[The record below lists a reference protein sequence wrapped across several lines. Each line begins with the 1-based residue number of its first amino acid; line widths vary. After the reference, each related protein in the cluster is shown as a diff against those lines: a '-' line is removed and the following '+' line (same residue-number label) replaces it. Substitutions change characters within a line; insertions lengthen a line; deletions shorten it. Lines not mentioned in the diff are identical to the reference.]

1 MRSRAVIAAPPTI
14 SQMLGTRILT
24 AVVLVSL
31 VLAALF
37 MLPPLGWGAI
47 SLLVI
52 VAAAAEWADLAGLR
66 KATRLSFVAAT
77 LLTGAALLLVPT
89 FGFARGWPDGIVLA
103 ACGTATL
110 FWLFVATPWLAR
122 RWKPES
128 RLAMAVAG
136 WVVLIGAWVAVVE
149 LQASSPWLVLAAMA
163 IVWIADTA
171 AYFAGRAF
179 GKHKLAPQVSPGK
192 TWEGVFGALGAVAV
206 YALLLAP
213 LAPAGGYSGTDS
225 WIAVVVWVVFAQ
237 GLVALSIVGDLYE
250 SLLKRH
256 AGVKD
261 SGRLLPGHGGVL
273 DRLDAMLAAMPA
285 AALLALAYLR

>member
-1 MRSRAVIAAPPTI
+1 MRPGAAVAAASAIPT
-14 SQMLGTRILT
+14 MLGTRILT
-24 AVVLVSL
+24 AVVLVPL

-37 MLPPLGWGAI
+37 MLPPSGWGVV

-52 VAAAAEWADLAGLR
+52 VAAAAEWASLAGFR
-66 KATRLSFVAAT
+66 KAMWLVFVAGTFAT
-77 LLTGAALLLVPT
+77 GIVLLVAPSS
-89 FGFARGWPDGIVLA
+89 GFARGWPDGIVLA

-128 RLAMAVAG
+128 RLPMAIAG
-136 WVVLIGAWVAVVE
+136 WVVLIGAWVAIVE
-149 LQASSPWLVLAAMA
+149 LQAHSPWLVLAAMA

-179 GKHKLAPQVSPGK
+179 GRHKLAPQVSPGK

-206 YALLLAP
+206 YALVLVPFAG
-213 LAPAGGYSGTDS
+213 AGGYSGALS
-225 WIAVVVWVVFAQ
+225 PMAVLAWVALVL

>member
-1 MRSRAVIAAPPTI
+1 MRSCAVIGGPSATLP
-14 SQMLGTRILT
+14 MLGTRILT
-24 AVVLVSL
+24 AVILVPL

-37 MLPPLGWGAI
+37 MLPPLGWGGV

-52 VAAAAEWADLAGLR
+52 GVAAAEWANLAGYGKTAWL
-66 KATRLSFVAAT
+66 AFVALT
-77 LLTGAALLLVPT
+77 LLTGTALLVAPSS
-89 FGFARGWPDGIVLA
+89 GFARGWPDGIVLA

-110 FWLFVATPWLAR
+110 FWMFVATPWLAH
-122 RWKPES
+122 RWKPDS
-128 RLAMAVAG
+128 RLAMAIAG

-149 LQASSPWLVLAAMA
+149 LQAYSPWLVLAAMT

-179 GKHKLAPQVSPGK
+179 GRHKLAPQVSPGK
-192 TWEGVFGALGAVAV
+192 TWEGVFGALAAVAV
-206 YALLLAP
+206 YALVLVP
-213 LAPAGGYSGTDS
+213 LAKAGGYSGVES
-225 WIAVVVWVVFAQ
+225 PFAVIAWVAFAL

-273 DRLDAMLAAMPA
+273 DRVDALLAAMPA
-285 AALLALAYLR
+285 AALLALVYLR